1 MTASLPFEV
10 LPRLLVAALGGLAVG
25 VEREWSA
32 RVGGGVK
39 RFAGVRTFLLLGLV
53 AGIAAEL
60 TTSGAAVAGPLL
72 LGAAA
77 LLAVS
82 AFTVRALG
90 GDPDAT
96 TEVAALVVLG
106 SGWLSG
112 SGHVV
117 LGSAVA
123 ALTALV
129 LAEKTSFH
137 GAVERLRSEEI
148 AAGARFAVLALVVLP
163 ILPAGPFGPA
173 PGIRPQ
179 ELWALVLI
187 FSGIGFV
194 GYVAVRWAGPE
205 KGWGLAG
212 LLGGLASSTGVT
224 LTFSRESRST
234 GAPGGPLAIGVV
246 AACSLVPFRVAILAG
261 LLSPAIGR
269 EVLPL
274 LSLPMVAGLA
284 AILLLLRRPSDS
296 ASSTGPGN
304 PLRLVAALQMVAAFQ
319 VILYAVAAAKV
330 AFGSQGLLASSA
342 LAGLLDVDA
351 LIYSMYKLGQ
361 GSTGPFLA
369 ARALAVGVL
378 ANTLLKFALAV
389 SIGTGSFRRLA
400 GAGLVALSLA
410 SLAGLVLY

>member
-1 MTASLPFEV
+1 MNASLPFEE

-32 RVGGGVK
+32 RAAGGLK

-53 AGIAAEL
+53 SGIAAEL
-60 TTSGAAVAGPLL
+60 SASGAAVAGPLL
-72 LGAAA
+72 LSAAA
-77 LLAVS
+77 LLVVA
-82 AFTVRALG
+82 AFAAHALA
-90 GDPDAT
+90 GDLDAT
-96 TEVAALVVLG
+96 TEVAAVAVLG

-112 SGHVV
+112 SGQIV

-129 LAEKTSFH
+129 LAEKTWMH

-194 GYVAVRWAGPE
+194 GYVAVRWVGPE

-224 LTFSRESRST
+224 LTFSRESRT
-234 GAPGGPLAIGVV
+234 AGAPGGPLALGVV
-246 AACSLVPFRVAILAG
+246 AACSLVPFRVAILASV
-261 LLSPAIGR
+261 LSPAIGR

-284 AILLLLRRPSDS
+284 AILLLLRRPSDAAS
-296 ASSTGPGN
+296 ASGPGN
-304 PLRLVAALQMVAAFQ
+304 PLRLAAALQMVSAFQ
-319 VILYAVAAAKV
+319 VILYAVAAARV

-351 LIYSMYKLGQ
+351 LIYSMYKLG
-361 GSTGPFLA
+361 GEATGPFLA

-389 SIGTGSFRRLA
+389 SFGTGSFRRLA